1 MRKVLYAL
9 SLILIVLAS
18 VAGYEFYVIEQQ
30 SVEIREQALLIQE
43 HESVIETQLTVIQQM
58 NGTIVIL
65 QSEKEALILTVEEKD
80 RLIDEFKVEVERL
93 KNALQNTSHWPD
105 LRTLK
110 RFLIDDDT
118 DKWTLKRRAEGVYD
132 CEDFAL
138 DLQKAAYRQGY
149 FLSVQIVTVQL
160 MEKYY
165 GWEWAYPEAMTHA
178 CNLAYIINENSFYI
192 VEPQTDKV
200 AFLFYAD

>member
-65 QSEKEALILTVEEKD
+65 QSEKEALILTV
-80 RLIDEFKVEVERL
+80 
-93 KNALQNTSHWPD
+93 
-105 LRTLK
+105 
-110 RFLIDDDT
+110 DDT